1 MKQRTRKS
9 KPKKSTAAK
18 SKAIYR
24 VKNWRD
30 YDKSLVQRGSL
41 TFWIDE
47 VALTQWVYQGPAQQ
61 GAQYDY
67 SDSAIQMV
75 LTMREVFRLTN
86 RATEGLMRSLFQLL
100 KVDLKVP
107 DHSTLS
113 RRGKTLKAKLPK
125 RAQGELH
132 LVLDSSGLKVYGE
145 GEWKVRQHGW
155 SKRRT
160 WRKMHVT
167 IDVESGEIQAALLT
181 EASIHDAEVGPDL
194 LKQVEQPIAS
204 VSADGSYDRRNVY
217 EALAVQ
223 APNAQVNIPP
233 RRDAKIWQHGNCQQP
248 PLARDENLRQI
259 RRVGRKQWKEE
270 SGYHRRSLAETAMFR
285 FKTIFGDH
293 LSARRFETQS
303 AQFEVRCRA
312 LNQMTHLGMPHSVKV
327 R

>member
-9 KPKKSTAAK
+9 KPRKATQAR

-41 TFWIDE
+41 TFWVDE
-47 VALTQWVYQGPAQQ
+47 AALKQWAYHGPAQQ
-61 GAQYDY
+61 GAQFDY
-67 SDSAIQMV
+67 SNSAIQTT
-75 LTMREVFRLTN
+75 LTMREVFQLTN
-86 RATEGLMRSLFQLL
+86 RATEGLLRSLFQLL
-100 KVDLKVP
+100 NVNLNVP

-113 RRGKTLKAKLPK
+113 RRGKTLKVTLPK
-125 RAQGELH
+125 RARGELH

-160 WRKMHVT
+160 WRKMHLT
-167 IDVESGEIQAALLT
+167 IDAKSGEIQAALLT
-181 EASIHDAEVGPDL
+181 EARVHDAAVAPQL
-194 LKQVEQPIAS
+194 LQQVTQPIAS

-217 EALAVQ
+217 ETLA
-223 APNAQVNIPP
+223 AQTPETKVNIPP
-233 RRDAKIWQHGNCQQP
+233 RRDAKIWQHGNCQPP
-248 PLARDENLRQI
+248 PLARDANLRRI
-259 RRVGRKQWKEE
+259 RQVGRKHWKEE

-285 FKTIFGDH
+285 FKTIFGAR

-312 LNQMTHLGMPHSVKV
+312 LNQMTHLGMPQSVKV
-327 R
+327 C